1 MDEGKLHMGL
11 AGAYV
16 GRAPR
21 DGALALAGGVCVTAA
36 WFLPWCTMHFGDT
49 LLAAVPS
56 APVSES
62 PYDLAAQA
70 GAWPTAY
77 VLLLVGLALI
87 GIGAY
92 LALARGAAR
101 LLGGM
106 VVLALAVGALVAAT
120 YSALTLMAVPQI
132 LSGHAAP
139 GVYLVPGLGA
149 VVMLAGLGLVAA
161 AGVHAWRRA

>member
-36 WFLPWCTMHFGDT
+36 WFLPWCTMHFGVT
-49 LLAAVPS
+49 LEAVPS

-77 VLLLVGLALI
+77 VLLLAGLALI

-92 LALARGAAR
+92 LALARGTGRSLGSAV
-101 LLGGM
+101 LLS
-106 VVLALAVGALVAAT
+106 LAVGVLVAAISST
-120 YSALTLMAVPQI
+120 LSLMAVPQT
-132 LSGHAAP
+132 LEGHAAP
-139 GVYLVPGLGA
+139 DVYLVPGLGA
-149 VVMLAGLGLVAA
+149 VVMLVGLGLVGAA
-161 AGVHAWRRA
+161 CIQAWRL